1 MSDLIERQEVVRIAK
16 LARLELSEAEID
28 QYQLDLTGFLASG
41 KKLQQVDVSALE
53 GTSHA
58 ILITHELR
66 KDEVG
71 VSLPQDVVLAAGPQ
85 VEDGFFRVPRVVE
98 VQE

>member
-1 MSDLIERQEVVRIAK
+1 VSDLIERQEVVRMAK
-16 LARLELSEAEID
+16 LARLELSEEEID

-41 KKLQQVDVSALE
+41 KKLQQVDVSAVE

-71 VSLPQDVVLAAGPQ
+71 ASLPQDVVLAAGPQ
-85 VEDGFFRVPRVVE
+85 VENGFFRVPRVVE
-98 VQE
+98 EQG